1 MGIFES
7 RAVRASGLAVVVA
20 LTACGGRGSPS
31 AKPPAPTPARTV
43 PLASVFLLQMS
54 GTPPPDTTVALIAGT
69 PRHILFRTAR
79 PDNTV
84 LADVYFG
91 AQAFQAA
98 PGSAVSVS
106 LRVNAGSFGLI
117 LESGTPFQQGG
128 EITFKY
134 AVHFVAPA
142 EATAKYPNHV
152 LLERALAVGHLGA
165 AGAIDLLPST
175 RPASD
180 NLQAPAAAPGTYVV
194 AAPR

>member
-7 RAVRASGLAVVVA
+7 RAARASGLAVVVA
-20 LTACGGRGSPS
+20 LAACGGRGSPTS
-31 AKPPAPTPARTV
+31 KPPAPTPARTV

-54 GTPPPDTTVALIAGT
+54 GTPPTDTTVALIAGT

-84 LADVYFG
+84 LADVFFG
-91 AQAFQAA
+91 AQAFQAT
-98 PGSAVSVS
+98 PGTPVSVT
-106 LRVNAGSFGLI
+106 LRANTGSFGLV
-117 LESGTPFQQGG
+117 LEAGAPFQQGG
-128 EITFKY
+128 QITFKY
-134 AVHFVAPA
+134 PVHFVAPA

-165 AGAIDLLPST
+165 AGEIELLPST

-180 NLQAPAAAPGTYVV
+180 NLQAPVAAPGTYLV